1 MLMRLLAPVVTGFES
16 VSQYPYSYLL
26 NPETNKY

>member
-1 MLMRLLAPVVTGFES
+1 MRLLAPVVTGFEN